1 MARHTSAGNYYYSVT
16 AVDDVGNIAASDS
29 TDALTFASNTGVLPG
44 EGEVIGGETGGDGIP
59 QQAWIAI
66 GLLVLVAVIAG
77 AFILTRG
84 GVEGGDDEFDY

>member
-1 MARHTSAGNYYYSVT
+1 MNV
-16 AVDDVGNIAASDS
+16 ASDGG
-29 TDALTFASNTGVLPG
+29 TLPG
-44 EGEVIGGETGGDGIP
+44 VGDTVGDDPASEGIP